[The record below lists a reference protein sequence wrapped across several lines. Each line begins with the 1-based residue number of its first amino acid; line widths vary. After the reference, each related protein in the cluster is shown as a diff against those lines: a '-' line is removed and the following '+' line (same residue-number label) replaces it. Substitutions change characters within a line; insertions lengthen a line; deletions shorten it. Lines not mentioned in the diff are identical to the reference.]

1 MTQKC
6 SNNDHINLVSTD
18 ENWNYINILSA
29 LNQTSSFTW
38 SFNATSRVHFH
49 SQTKWYNPIQL
60 AVHFHTY
67 NCTHFVKKYIPW
79 KMRNSKRIKTAFSR
93 SYQLSHFSFTLKLYK
108 IPRISLYEIEKSFP
122 YSRIKKNI
130 LCPFSFPDR
139 LSLFF
144 TLWLLESWVNSPPTE
159 SVLVMT
165 PKNSQL
171 SEVKHLSFTCFPS
184 LYIDKPKRSISA
196 SQVIFSVKMLYQAIL
211 KPWKITRCFTNNNK
225 RK

>member
-29 LNQTSSFTW
+29 LNQTSSSTW
-38 SFNATSRVHFH
+38 SFYATSRVHFH

-79 KMRNSKRIKTAFSR
+79 KMKNSKRIKTAFSR
-93 SYQLSHFSFTLKLYK
+93 SYQFSHFSFTLKLYK
-108 IPRISLYEIEKSFP
+108 ILCISLYEIEKSFP

-130 LCPFSFPDR
+130 LCPFSFHR

-144 TLWLLESWVNSPPTE
+144 TLWLL
-159 SVLVMT
+159 
-165 PKNSQL
+165 
-171 SEVKHLSFTCFPS
+171 
-184 LYIDKPKRSISA
+184 
-196 SQVIFSVKMLYQAIL
+196 
-211 KPWKITRCFTNNNK
+211 
-225 RK
+225 